1 MDFKLEN
8 FSKEGKEEV
17 KKFVSHSI
25 KETFDVAKEIANLVK
40 IPSVILLNGDLGAGK
55 THFVKGF
62 AKALGCEDS
71 VTSPTFTI
79 MNEYLGGKCPIYHF
93 DMYRL
98 ASMEDAM
105 NLGFEEYFDLKTL
118 KGVSLV
124 EWPENVEGL
133 FADEVI
139 EIDIFKG
146 QNESERIIEVRGG
159 IC

>member
-1 MDFKLEN
+1 MNSYVGNNLKL
-8 FSKEGKEEV
+8 
-17 KKFVSHSI
+17 
-25 KETFDVAKEIANLVK
+25 
-40 IPSVILLNGDLGAGK
+40 
-55 THFVKGF
+55 
-62 AKALGCEDS
+62 
-71 VTSPTFTI
+71 
-79 MNEYLGGKCPIYHF
+79 YHF